1 MLPLLL
7 QDLQL
12 QDHLLALTH
21 PPRRSQR
28 RCTLPQLLL
37 PLLLQSRPVGVSTR
51 VKTLHP
57 VTCFPSRE
65 GRCSFLLEVSLLVQV
80 LTVRRKYRLAERS
93 VI

>member
-12 QDHLLALTH
+12 QDHLLALT
-21 PPRRSQR
+21 PPTETISE
-28 RCTLPQLLL
+28 TMHAPQLLL

-57 VTCFPSRE
+57 VTCFPWQR
-65 GRCSFLLEVSLLVQV
+65 GQV
-80 LTVRRKYRLAERS
+80 FSCQDGILPACTGADRS
-93 VI
+93 KEHPTG